1 MFAPGEPVLS
11 EGEEVSVRPP
21 SYNQLLYVSPG
32 IEGDYC
38 TERNK
43 TVAICQSVY
52 YNERLNQGE

>member
-1 MFAPGEPVLS
+1 MLS